1 MPLNINII
9 DGSNYFKGLLLLIRK
24 DRQVTESEIQ
34 LMRRIGKSLGF
45 EREFCDQAIRDIL
58 DNEYIEDTPPKFSS
72 TALAEKF
79 VKDGLAIA
87 CSDQVCHPAE
97 ETWLRTVCILNGLD
111 EQWFRAT
118 KAQMLVQHF
127 EHQDP
132 VIEAEDIV
140 VQYTAAPDRSRP

>member
-1 MPLNINII
+1 MPLTINII

-24 DRQVTESEIQ
+24 DRQVTESEMA

-58 DNEYIEDTPPKFSS
+58 DNEYIEDTPPRFSS
-72 TALAEKF
+72 KELAQKF

-87 CSDQVCHPAE
+87 CSDQVCHPSE

-111 EQWFRAT
+111 EQWFRMT
-118 KAQMLVQHF
+118 KAQMLVQQH
-127 EHQDP
+127 EHHAP
-132 VIEAEDIV
+132 LIEAEDIV
-140 VQYTAAPDRSRP
+140 VQYTAAPGNASA

>member
-24 DRQVTESEIQ
+24 DRQVTESEIA

-45 EREFCDQAIRDIL
+45 EREFCDQAVRDIL

-72 TALAEKF
+72 RALAEKF

-111 EQWFRAT
+111 EQWFRTT
-118 KAQMLVQHF
+118 KAQMLVQQF

-140 VQYTAAPDRSRP
+140 VQYTAAQGRGPA